1 MFSLLFLLK
10 IGFILYSV
18 FAILMAIVLHLL
30 SRYFKETNSK
40 TALRMTK
47 FLKWVLIGS
56 VVFGVVIWIDVL
68 IVEPNWIEVKH
79 ITIESPLFTPSHEKL
94 KIVQISY
101 LHIETFGLRER
112 GLIRAIDR
120 LKPDIIL
127 NTGDYIDSREGWNVA
142 MKVVSQL
149 KAKKGHYS
157 ILGNTD
163 TYFGSETEIV
173 DWLNKVGVTP
183 IVIGNLKIQVDDRT
197 SLTLVG
203 MSDRYSS
210 AALYGDRQ
218 MVPRAFQGVP
228 LNDPKILMI
237 HDPDDA
243 KVDTIAEYHPQL
255 VLAGHTHGG
264 QFGIDLIRR
273 YSTYAERSEFMAGKF
288 MIHGFPL
295 YVNRGIG
302 MKTLNLR
309 FLCRPEI
316 TVIHL
321 RKGKE

>member
-10 IGFILYSV
+10 IGFILYTA
-18 FAILMAIVLHLL
+18 FATFTIVVLHLL
-30 SRYFKETNSK
+30 SRYFKETNAK
-40 TALRMTK
+40 NFYKLTK
-47 FLKWVLIGS
+47 FLQWAFITS
-56 VVFGVVIWIDVL
+56 VVLGVFIWIDTL
-68 IVEPNWIEVKH
+68 MLEPNWIEVKH
-79 ITIESPLFTPSHEKL
+79 VTIESPLFTKAHEEL
-94 KIVQISY
+94 KIVQISD
-101 LHIETFGLRER
+101 LHIEKSGFRER
-112 GLIRAIDR
+112 SLIKKINH

-127 NTGDYIDSREGWNVA
+127 NTGDYINSRVGWNES

-149 KAKKGHYS
+149 KAKKGQYS

-163 TYFGSETEIV
+163 TYFASETEIV
-173 DWLNKVGVTP
+173 EWLKKAGVVP
-183 IVIGNLKIQVDDRT
+183 LIAGNVKINFDNGA

-203 MSDRYSS
+203 MSDKYSS

-218 MVPRAFQGVP
+218 MVPMAFQGVP
-228 LNDPKILMI
+228 LNEPKILMI

-243 KVDTIAEYHPQL
+243 KVEAIRDYGPQL

-273 YSTYAERSEFMAGKF
+273 YSEYAERSEFMAGKF
-288 MIHGFPL
+288 MVNGVPL

-316 TVIHL
+316 TVVHL
-321 RKGKE
+321 KKGKG

>member
-10 IGFILYSV
+10 IGFILYAG
-18 FAILMAIVLHLL
+18 FAVITIVVLHLL
-30 SRYFKETNSK
+30 SRYFKETNSNYSYK
-40 TALRMTK
+40 VTK
-47 FLKWVLIGS
+47 FLQWAFMTS
-56 VVFGVVIWIDVL
+56 VVFGAFIWIDTL
-68 IVEPNWIEVKH
+68 ILEPNWIEVKH
-79 ITIESPLFTPSHEKL
+79 LTIESPLFTKADEEL
-94 KIVQISY
+94 KIVQISD
-101 LHIETFGLRER
+101 LHIEKFGIRER
-112 GLIRAIDR
+112 SLIHKVNH

-127 NTGDYIDSREGWNVA
+127 NTGDYVNSRVGWNTS

-149 KAKKGHYS
+149 KAKKGQYS

-173 DWLNKVGVTP
+173 DWLKKAGVVPMIVG
-183 IVIGNLKIQVDDRT
+183 NMKINFDNGA

-203 MSDRYSS
+203 MSDKYSS

-218 MVPRAFQGVP
+218 VVPMAFQGVL
-228 LNDPKILMI
+228 LNEPKILMI

-243 KVDTIAEYHPQL
+243 KVKAIAEYKPQL
-255 VLAGHTHGG
+255 VVAGHTHGG
-264 QFGIDLIRR
+264 QFGIDFIRQ
-273 YSTYAERSEFMAGKF
+273 YSEYAERSEFMAGKF
-288 MIHGFPL
+288 RVNGFPL

-321 RKGKE
+321 KRAS

>member
-10 IGFILYSV
+10 IGFIVYAG
-18 FAILMAIVLHLL
+18 FAIFTIIVLQLL
-30 SRYFKETNSK
+30 SRYFNETNAK
-40 TALRMTK
+40 NFYKLTK
-47 FLKWVLIGS
+47 FLQWAFICSVLIGALL
-56 VVFGVVIWIDVL
+56 WIDTL
-68 IVEPNWIEVKH
+68 ILEPNWIEVKH
-79 ITIESPLFTPSHEKL
+79 VTIESPLFTKADEEL
-94 KIVQISY
+94 KIVQISD
-101 LHIETFGLRER
+101 LHIEKFGFRER
-112 GLIRAIDR
+112 SLIKKINH

-127 NTGDYIDSREGWNVA
+127 NTGDYINSREGWNES

-149 KAKKGHYS
+149 KAKKGQYS

-163 TYFGSETEIV
+163 TYFGSEAEIV
-173 DWLNKVGVTP
+173 DWLQKAGVVPLIVGNV
-183 IVIGNLKIQVDDRT
+183 KINFDNGA

-203 MSDRYSS
+203 MSDKYSS

-218 MVPRAFQGVP
+218 MVPMAFQGVP
-228 LNDPKILMI
+228 LNEPKILMI

-243 KVDTIAEYHPQL
+243 KVNAIMEYQPQL

-273 YSTYAERSEFMAGKF
+273 YSEYAERSEFMAGKF
-288 MIHGFPL
+288 MVNGFPL

-316 TVIHL
+316 TVIHF
-321 RKGKE
+321 KGKE